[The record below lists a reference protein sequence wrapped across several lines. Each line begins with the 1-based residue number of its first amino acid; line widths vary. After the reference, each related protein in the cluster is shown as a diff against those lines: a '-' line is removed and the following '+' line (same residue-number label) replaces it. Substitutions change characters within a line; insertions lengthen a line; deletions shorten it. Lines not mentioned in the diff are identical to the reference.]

1 MNKKNISIFIVDDHP
16 SMIEGY
22 KSILSFNN
30 LGYTIE
36 VTPAYNCE
44 TAYKRME
51 ESNDIYEFDMIF
63 LDLSLPPYLE
73 KNIHSGQ
80 DLAVLAKEKYPN
92 AKILILTSHAEAF
105 VLFDIKNKIEPDG
118 LLVKSD
124 FTAEEFL
131 SAFETVLNNGKYVSK
146 TVEENI
152 AELLLSKTFLDPHI
166 RKIITL
172 LASGIQTKSLPN
184 FIDLSMSSIDKR
196 KVLIKEAFQIKSG
209 TDEDIIRE
217 AKKHGFV

>member
-1 MNKKNISIFIVDDHP
+1 MTKKNISILIVDDHP

-22 KSILSFNN
+22 KSILSFND
-30 LGYTIE
+30 LGYTIN
-36 VTPAYNCE
+36 VFPAYNCE

-51 ESNDIYEFDMIF
+51 ESKDIYEFDMIF

-73 KNIHSGQ
+73 KEIYSGQ
-80 DLAVLAKEKYPN
+80 ELAVFAKKKYPF

-105 VLFDIKNKIEPDG
+105 VLYDIKKKIAPDG

-131 SAFETVLNNGKYVSK
+131 KAFEIVLNNETYISK

-152 AELLLSKTFLDPHI
+152 ADLLASNTFLDHYN

-172 LASGIQTKSLPN
+172 LASGIKSKNLPN
-184 FIDLSMSSIDKR
+184 QIDLSMSSIDKR
-196 KVLIKEAFQIKSG
+196 KVIIKDYFQIQNG

-217 AKKHGFV
+217 AKRHGFV